1 MKKVLLFIFT
11 AFTIGANAQ
20 ITCTPNNNNTTV
32 GSTPRADSIPCIERG
47 VYYEQVVNVLLPT
60 QYTVQGINATI
71 DSFKMETVSNLP
83 SGINYVCYNA
93 TCTFIGGKNGCF
105 VVYGTTTDTAKR
117 YDIAFTGTAYVKA
130 MGFPTTY
137 PIDES
142 MAQQA
147 GFSLYL
153 KVIEKDSAC
162 QLGTPTSIKNIAENT
177 QKINARF
184 DIEKQQIIVELAT
197 LNSQAE
203 TIELFDLAGK
213 KIYAQTIN
221 NTSGVY
227 TLEYSN
233 LRKGLYFVRANNTA
247 TKVLVY

>member
-1 MKKVLLFIFT
+1 MKKILLLVFT
-11 AFTIGANAQ
+11 ALSIVVNAQ
-20 ITCTPNNNNTTV
+20 ITCTPNNSNTTV

-47 VYYEQVVNVLLPT
+47 VYYEQAVNVLLPT
-60 QYTVQGINATI
+60 QYNVQGINATI
-71 DSFKMETVSNLP
+71 DSFRMETVSNLP
-83 SGINYVCYNA
+83 TGINYVCYNA
-93 TCTFIGGKNGCF
+93 TCTFKGGKNGCF

-147 GFSLYL
+147 GFSLFL
-153 KVIEKDSAC
+153 RVIEKDSAC
-162 QLGTPTSIKNIAENT
+162 ELGTPTAVRNIEVQA

-184 DIEKQQIIVELAT
+184 DVEKQQIVLELST
-197 LNSQAE
+197 LNSQSN
-203 TIELFDLAGK
+203 TIELFDLAGR
-213 KIYAQTIN
+213 KIFSQTIS

-227 TLEYSN
+227 FLDSN
-233 LRKGLYFVRANNTA
+233 KLQKGLYFVRVENAV
-247 TKVLVY
+247 TKVLVH